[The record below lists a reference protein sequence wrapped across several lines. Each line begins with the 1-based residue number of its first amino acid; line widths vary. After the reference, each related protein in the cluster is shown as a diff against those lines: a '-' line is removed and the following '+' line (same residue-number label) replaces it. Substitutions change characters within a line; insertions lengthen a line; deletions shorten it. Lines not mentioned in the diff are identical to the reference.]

1 MEYIRKTTEI
11 AIAEPTVL
19 SLGKFDG
26 LHMGHKLLV
35 EHVLKKKKEEGLAAV
50 MFTFDIPPKSLVCQ
64 ELSGVLTAGEERETV
79 FAKTGIDYLIEY
91 PFTEEVR
98 GMEPEAFVKLLV
110 EKLHVKCMVAGRDFR
125 FGRDRSG
132 DYRTLQK
139 LGPKYGFEVIIVKK
153 REYESREISSTFI
166 REEIQKGNLK
176 KANLLLGYE
185 YFVQGTVVHGRD
197 MGKKILGIPTVNL
210 LPPSEKLLP
219 PFGVY
224 ISRVELEDGRVLGS
238 ISNIGRKPT
247 IAGENPVGIETH
259 IFDFEEDLYGRE
271 VRIRFLDFLRSEKKF
286 ASLEA
291 LKEQMMWDIGRGKA
305 YLQAYKRRKL

>member
-11 AIAEPTVL
+11 AIAEPTEL

-35 EHVLKKKKEEGLAAV
+35 EHVLKKKREEGLAAV

-64 ELSGVLTAGEERETV
+64 ELASVLTAGEERETV
-79 FAKTGIDYLIEY
+79 FTETGIDYLIEY

-98 GMEPEAFVKLLV
+98 DMEPEAFVRMLV
-110 EKLHVKCMVAGRDFR
+110 EKLHVKCMVAGQDFR
-125 FGRDRSG
+125 FGRGRSG
-132 DYRTLQK
+132 DYKTLQR
-139 LGPKYGFEVIIVKK
+139 LGPKYGFEAIIVEK
-153 REYESREISSTFI
+153 REYEHREISSTFI

-185 YFVQGTVVHGRD
+185 YFVKGTVVHGRD
-197 MGKKILGIPTVNL
+197 MGKKVLGIPTVNL
-210 LPPSEKLLP
+210 LPPAEKLLP

-224 ISRVELEDGRVLGS
+224 VSRVELKDGRCLGG
-238 ISNIGRKPT
+238 ITNIGRKPT
-247 IAGENPVGIETH
+247 VEGGNPVGIETH

-271 VRIRFLDFLRSEKKF
+271 VKIRFLDFLRSEKKF
-286 ASLEA
+286 ESLDA
-291 LKEQMMWDIGRGKA
+291 LKEQMIRDIGCGKA
-305 YLQAYKRRKL
+305 YLQEYKRRKL